1 MELSK
6 LSRDMLIEILLKTNK
21 WEYYKISVI
30 GREFYIKCRS
40 KDEVIKIIVENDDIR
55 CAIIKFWE
63 IFDDDID
70 ILINSNTGEII
81 FYSYHCSGTPS
92 KDWRS
97 ILFDEDFKS
106 TIVPRFSE
114 ILKYWFETELKGISI
129 EKIDMIS

>member
-1 MELSK
+1 MAYLLTIQK
-6 LSRDMLIEILLKTNK
+6 LKRSVSFNSDNIFKSTSFTLLRIL
-21 WEYYKISVI
+21 
-30 GREFYIKCRS
+30 F
-40 KDEVIKIIVENDDIR
+40 EVIKIIVENDDIR